1 MTATVLIV
9 AGSDPSGGAGIVRDV
24 ATITALGLRVCV
36 TVTAV
41 TVQTDRAVRHVEAMP
56 ATLIAAQM
64 EAALEAREV
73 GAAKIG
79 MLPSVEAILAV
90 AAVLA
95 RHPRLPVVVDPV
107 LSASSG
113 ASLSADGGSAALR
126 DHLFP
131 LATIVTPNLPEL
143 ARLTGRAEAQTA
155 SGALDQAATLLA
167 GGTRAVLVKGGHADH
182 GAEAIDLL
190 VTPDAAPVAFRLP
203 RLTGTMRGT
212 GCMLSSAI
220 AAGLA
225 EGCDLASA
233 IDQAKRLVHRA
244 IAAAQ

>member
-24 ATITALGLRVCV
+24 ATVTALGLRACIA
-36 TVTAV
+36 VTAV

-56 ATLIAAQM
+56 ATLVAAQM
-64 EAALEAREV
+64 EAALEAGNI
-73 GAAKIG
+73 GAVKIG

-95 RHPRLPVVVDPV
+95 RHPHLPVVVDPV

-113 ASLSADGGSAALR
+113 ASLSADGGLAALR
-126 DHLFP
+126 DHLLP
-131 LATIVTPNLPEL
+131 LATLVTPNLPEL

-155 SGALDQAATLLA
+155 SGALDQAAALLE

-190 VTPDAAPVAFRLP
+190 VVPDAAPVAFRLP

-233 IDQAKRLVHRA
+233 IDRAKRLVHSA

>member
-1 MTATVLIV
+1 MKPTVLII
-9 AGSDPSGGAGIVRDV
+9 AGTDPSGGAGIVRDV
-24 ATITALGLRVCV
+24 ATVTALGLKACV
-36 TVTAV
+36 AVTAV
-41 TVQTDRAVRHVEAMP
+41 TVQTNRAVRHVEAMP

-64 EAALEAREV
+64 EATLEAGNV
-73 GAAKIG
+73 GALKIG
-79 MLPSVEAILAV
+79 MVPSVEAILAV

-95 RHPRLPVVVDPV
+95 RHPHLPVVVDPV
-107 LSASSG
+107 LSATSG
-113 ASLSADGGSAALR
+113 ASLSAEGGSAALR

-131 LATIVTPNLPEL
+131 LATLITPNLPEL
-143 ARLTGRAEAQTA
+143 ARLTGRTEAQTV

-167 GGTRAVLVKGGHADH
+167 GGTRAVLVKGGHADDE
-182 GAEAIDLL
+182 ADAIDLL
-190 VTPDAAPVAFRLP
+190 FTPDADLVAFRLP

-212 GCMLSSAI
+212 GCMLSSAL

-233 IDQAKRLVHRA
+233 IDRAKKLVHRA